1 MLGVETVILVGVIV
15 LLVHAIGDNR
25 TEVRNEV
32 RQVRSEMGELRNEL
46 RAATRR

>member
-1 MLGVETVILVGVIV
+1 MIGVETAILVGVVV

-32 RQVRSEMGELRNEL
+32 RRVRSEVSELRNML
-46 RAATRR
+46 NGRRR